1 MTTLDR
7 QITNPRSG
15 QRMIFHT
22 TGKETNGAL
31 LEIESFN
38 PPSKEREPEHI
49 HPRQTSSL
57 EVITGKIHF
66 HINGETRVLGPGERL
81 EIPAGLPHYFW
92 NEDAEEAHTIQ
103 KFTPALEIEGFFR
116 TYFALARDGKLSA
129 KGTPNLVRMSLP
141 MLNYQNEIQVVNPPW
156 PVQKTVFKILSP
168 LARLLGY
175 KEKYE

>member
-15 QRMIFHT
+15 QKMIFRT
-22 TGKETNGAL
+22 TGEETNGAL

-38 PPSKEREPEHI
+38 PPSQEREPEHI
-49 HPRQTSSL
+49 HPKQTSSL
-57 EVITGKIHF
+57 EVISGKIHF
-66 HINGETRVLGPGERL
+66 YINGETRVLGPGDLL
-81 EIPAGLPHYFW
+81 EIPAGVPHYFW
-92 NEDAEEAHTIQ
+92 NEDAAEAHTIQ

-116 TYFALARDGKLSA
+116 TYFALARDGKLNA